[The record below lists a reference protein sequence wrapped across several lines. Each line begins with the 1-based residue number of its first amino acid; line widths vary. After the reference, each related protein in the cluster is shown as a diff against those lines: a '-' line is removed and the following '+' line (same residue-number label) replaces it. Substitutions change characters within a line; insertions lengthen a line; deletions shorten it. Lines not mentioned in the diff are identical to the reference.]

1 MNRCFWLVLVLL
13 VILPGCP
20 SGSTGADTRRYAC
33 TQDDECV
40 SGFACLA
47 GMCQRSPGPEGPDA
61 GGGPPTQLGFVTDA
75 RTSDTGQCSAA
86 VTLETRTDAGVAAPV
101 ASATTITLNAEPAMG
116 LSFFRDAACSMS
128 TTTVTVSVGG
138 SQATFYFRGSTARTV
153 RVTASASGLT
163 SASQDEIIRTGPVSV
178 AFVSAAQTLA
188 TRGCSGKVEL
198 EARDSGAN
206 PVVFSTPRSLTLS
219 GTGLSF
225 FSDEACA
232 TPLSNPVFAAG
243 ATRSAFYFKGRTSGT
258 ITLSAAVSGLST
270 VRQEQIIRPVVRT
283 GFCDMP
289 SDKYS
294 VTCTISPG
302 QIDLSKTILFV
313 QANPGGTSPDA
324 ASLRC
329 WLSAKDA
336 LTCGRN
342 QAGVYVYI
350 VWKTVELGSG
360 LKVQQLEPTCQ
371 GGNTIPVSIEPVT
384 PSKTF
389 LLVSSEVSGS
399 MLGDNFYTA
408 KLTDTDKVE
417 LRFSTACST
426 AWKGS
431 LQVVEAD
438 GIQVY
443 RGTGTMSGTQAAYT
457 SQPAVNLASSAL
469 LFTYRVS
476 NVASANLC
484 DRVLRGEMSSSTGV
498 SFSRGAGTTTGCTTA
513 VIDEIAW
520 ERIDFGTLA
529 KVQALTVSIGP
540 GENDTQANISSV
552 DESRTV
558 SFASGQAMNGQGGGE
573 SAYSGNDLIGESL
586 GAFEFNS
593 STQLQIAR
601 DSGERLARWGVYVVQ
616 FEP

>member
-33 TQDDECV
+33 TGDDECV
-40 SGFACLA
+40 SGFVCRA
-47 GMCQRSPGPEGPDA
+47 GMCQRPLEPEGPDSGTPDSGTPDA
-61 GGGPPTQLGFVTDA
+61 GGRP
-75 RTSDTGQCSAA
+75 
-86 VTLETRTDAGVAAPV
+86 
-101 ASATTITLNAEPAMG
+101 
-116 LSFFRDAACSMS
+116 
-128 TTTVTVSVGG
+128 
-138 SQATFYFRGSTARTV
+138 
-153 RVTASASGLT
+153 
-163 SASQDEIIRTGPVSV
+163 PVSV

-198 EARDSGAN
+198 EVRDSGAN
-206 PVVFSTPRSLTLS
+206 PVVLSSPRSMTLS

-225 FSDEACA
+225 FSDEACT

-243 ATRSAFYFKGRTSGT
+243 ATRSAFYFEGRTSGT

-270 VRQEQIIRPVVRT
+270 VRQEQTIRPVVRT

-289 SDKYS
+289 SERRS
-294 VTCTISPG
+294 VTCPISPG

-329 WLSAKDA
+329 WLSGRDA

-360 LKVQQLEPTCQ
+360 LKVQHLQPTCQ
-371 GGNTIPVSIEPVT
+371 GGSTLSVPIEPVT

-399 MLGDNFYTA
+399 TLGDNFYTA
-408 KLTDTDKVE
+408 KLTDTNKVE
-417 LRFSTACST
+417 LRFSTACNT

-438 GIQVY
+438 GIQVH
-443 RGTGTMSGTQAAYT
+443 RGAGTMSGTQTQVAYT
-457 SQPAVNLASSAL
+457 SQPVVNLASSAL

-476 NVASANLC
+476 NVATANLC

-513 VIDEIAW
+513 VIEEIAW
-520 ERIDFGTLA
+520 ERIDFRTLA
-529 KVQALTVSIGP
+529 KVQALTVSIGS
-540 GENDTQANISSV
+540 GENDTQASISSV

-601 DSGERLARWGVYVVQ
+601 DSGEKLARWGVYVVQ